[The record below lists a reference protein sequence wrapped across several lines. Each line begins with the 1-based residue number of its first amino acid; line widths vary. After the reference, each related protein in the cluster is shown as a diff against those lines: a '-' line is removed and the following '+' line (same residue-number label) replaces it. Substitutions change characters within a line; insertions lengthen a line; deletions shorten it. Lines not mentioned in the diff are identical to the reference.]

1 MRSEII
7 FSYKLD
13 ESGKKDIETR
23 YKNVRTYRENFQN
36 IKRKYKRKGKEAK
49 AHPKWER
56 KRINNLYNFKSFS
69 LCICARYRH
78 VVSVEKIQ

>member
-49 AHPKWER
+49 AHPK
-56 KRINNLYNFKSFS
+56 
-69 LCICARYRH
+69 
-78 VVSVEKIQ
+78 